1 VIALDYNCVVGLG
14 ESSSIESDFGHG
26 GRLVLEEGQEES
38 GWITKEA
45 MTAIRTRLQRLRQLA
60 ITDRNNQ

>member
-14 ESSSIESDFGHG
+14 EGSSIENDFGHG

-45 MTAIRTRLQRLRQLA
+45 MTAIR
-60 ITDRNNQ
+60 D